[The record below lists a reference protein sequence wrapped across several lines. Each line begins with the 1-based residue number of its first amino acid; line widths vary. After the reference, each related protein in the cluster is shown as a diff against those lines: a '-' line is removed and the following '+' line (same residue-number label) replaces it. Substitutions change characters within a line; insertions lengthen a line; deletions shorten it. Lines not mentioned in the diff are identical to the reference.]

1 MFVPIRLFRGR
12 GHPRLDLGIIERGG
26 SRRNARAN
34 REVGTHEVDADGGDV
49 ALGVCIVG
57 ETEQKARFADAG
69 VTDQLRRDAGWRGEY
84 FGETFDEGGISAEIW
99 AGRRGHRGTRGD
111 GATSTRRLM
120 ANQTRV
126 RTRSLKR

>member
-1 MFVPIRLFRGR
+1 VSFQFGFPEAEGTRGWIS
-12 GHPRLDLGIIERGG
+12 GIIGRWG

-69 VTDQLRRDAGWRGEY
+69 VTDQLRRDAGVERG
-84 FGETFDEGGISAEIW
+84 ILW
-99 AGRRGHRGTRGD
+99 
-111 GATSTRRLM
+111 
-120 ANQTRV
+120 
-126 RTRSLKR
+126 